1 MADGHLK
8 YLSIKSIIIIN
19 IVFLLDKVSALS
31 HNCSTTVWAL
41 NATTIAGSPTGIQ
54 GFTST
59 LLSFPRAITVGTN
72 DSIYVI
78 DFSSPYYR
86 MQLFYP
92 GSQLGTTIIYTTKG
106 AGLNQLSGVN
116 SLTIDANGNV
126 YILEASNTRVTK
138 WAPGASTG
146 IVVAGNNGQSDSLNT
161 LNTPWDMFVEPN
173 TSYIWIADT
182 YNSRIVKW
190 VNTST
195 AILIAGGPNHGL
207 QANQLYKPQGLFVDT
222 SDSNTLYVAD
232 TYNHRIQKWL
242 YGASNGT
249 TVAGQSG
256 VSGADLDQLFYPRSL
271 AVDSK
276 KSLYIVDYQNNRVV
290 LWLLGAT
297 TGIVLAGSLAAGVL
311 PSQLNTPFN
320 VRLDSTGAFIVN
332 DYGNYRIQRFPV
344 LCSPN
349 ITSSSSSSTTSVA
362 TTLQNTTIVVP
373 LTTNNLTTSAN
384 NSTTKLSTSTSQN
397 NSLTNAITNLSS
409 NHSFATPILISL
421 IFLFIVLTDRT
432 CHTIA
437 MILVTN
443 SYFADFI
450 FTLTLFW
457 LIMFTLYNDLQQIYY
472 KDLFRN
478 FRVYNPF
485 CIYVIPINGI
495 EFIYLKLIRY
505 VREMNKRVILVNILL
520 RGKKEL
526 KMVFRLVIL
535 ISIFLIFVFM
545 RIFTSPP
552 KYHFRIALT
561 FIEISTVF
569 VMIILFKFTDPVRTS
584 IMKRINRQSNIV
596 VAIMK

>member
-146 IVVAGNNGQSDSLNT
+146 IVVA
-161 LNTPWDMFVEPN
+161 
-173 TSYIWIADT
+173 
-182 YNSRIVKW
+182 
-190 VNTST
+190 
-195 AILIAGGPNHGL
+195 
-207 QANQLYKPQGLFVDT
+207 GLFVDT